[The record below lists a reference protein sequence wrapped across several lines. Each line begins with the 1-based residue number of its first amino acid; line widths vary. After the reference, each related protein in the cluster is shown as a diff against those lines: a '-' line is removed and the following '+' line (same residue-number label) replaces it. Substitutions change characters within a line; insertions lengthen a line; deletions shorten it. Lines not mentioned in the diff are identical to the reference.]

1 MGFAV
6 VNGRLGK
13 SDNHPRWAARLT
25 RGTINLRLSSCA
37 QRGAGFERMPA
48 GSRRPNV
55 TRAMADTSKNMTG
68 ADPPVPDQPFSEML
82 DLPRVECLRLLAANG
97 FGRLA
102 VALTEGAPVIRPV
115 NYVFDEPSQSVV
127 FRTSPGS
134 KLHAVLQTAE
144 AAFEIDGVDEGS
156 RTGWSVII
164 HGVAEEITSQ
174 TDIRRL
180 DALGLAPWAPGQRRR
195 WVRIR
200 ARTVTGRRIVY
211 SANVS
216 EDPPA

>member
-1 MGFAV
+1 
-6 VNGRLGK
+6 
-13 SDNHPRWAARLT
+13 
-25 RGTINLRLSSCA
+25 
-37 QRGAGFERMPA
+37 MP
-48 GSRRPNV
+48 N
-55 TRAMADTSKNMTG
+55 TSENITG
-68 ADPPVPDQPFSEML
+68 AEPPVSDQPFSEML
-82 DLPRVECLRLLAANG
+82 DLPRVECLRLLAASR

-115 NYVFDEPSQSVV
+115 NYIFDQPSQSVV
-127 FRTSPGS
+127 FRTSSGS
-134 KLHAVLQTAE
+134 KLHAVLRTGE

-164 HGVAEEITSQ
+164 HGVAEEITRQ

-216 EDPPA
+216 EPETT